1 MEFWRCGKGVPSL
14 MAGEWWVYIL
24 SCADGTLYTGVTLD
38 VERRLHEHNF
48 SDRLAAKYTKVRRP
62 LELVYSESMQ
72 DKSSAYRR
80 EMSLKKLTR
89 AKKLELIGRKV

>member
-1 MEFWRCGKGVPSL
+1 MSEQ
-14 MAGEWWVYIL
+14 WWVYIL

-38 VERRLHEHNF
+38 IERRLHEHNH

-62 LELVYSESMQ
+62 LKLAYSECVL

-80 EMSLKKLTR
+80 EIALKKLSR
-89 AKKLELIGRKV
+89 AKKIALIGVPE